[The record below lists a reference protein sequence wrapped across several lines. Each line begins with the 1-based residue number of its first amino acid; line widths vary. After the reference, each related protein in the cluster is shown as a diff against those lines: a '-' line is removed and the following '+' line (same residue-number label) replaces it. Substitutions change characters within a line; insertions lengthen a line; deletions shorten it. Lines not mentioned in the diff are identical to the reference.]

1 MGIPTGF
8 KRVPAIDKCFSILDL
23 LSKSQRAIGISE
35 IANALGY
42 HKGTVYN
49 MAYTLVELGIL
60 EQTPENRF
68 RLGTRLYALGKTAG
82 NTSELIRTVHPYL
95 EKIHQRLK
103 VSAYLGILV
112 RNSVITVDK
121 VDSPIHLKV
130 SSEVGMATHILAGAV
145 GKIILSK
152 MPDHQIEE
160 ILAKYD
166 LKKYTPFSVIDKKAF
181 FQLIQK
187 AREDGYAYSDQE
199 YIEGI
204 RALAVSLNQYKQNLM
219 TAVYIVGLNSQIRDE
234 DIESYA
240 KLLKQTA
247 QSIDDRLALA

>member
-1 MGIPTGF
+1 
-8 KRVPAIDKCFSILDL
+8 
-23 LSKSQRAIGISE
+23 
-35 IANALGY
+35 
-42 HKGTVYN
+42 
-49 MAYTLVELGIL
+49 MAYSLVELGIL

-68 RLGTRLYALGKTAG
+68 RLGTRLYALGRTAG

-95 EKIHQRLK
+95 EEIHRKLK
-103 VSAYLGILV
+103 LSAYLGVLIRDRV
-112 RNSVITVDK
+112 VTVDK
-121 VDSPIHLKV
+121 VDSPVHLKV

-152 MPDHQIEE
+152 MPNHQIEE

-166 LKKYTPFSVIDKKAF
+166 LKKYTPYSVVDKTSFLQVIK
-181 FQLIQK
+181 K

-199 YIEGI
+199 YIDGI
-204 RALAVSLNQYKQNLM
+204 RALAVPLNQYKRNIM
-219 TAVYIVGLNSQIRDE
+219 TAVYIIGLNSQIKDE

-247 QSIDDRLALA
+247 QSIDDRLALT